1 MTGTFLSFPIIC
13 LSVHFIFMPG
23 VAKILLVGVVW
34 LPIAS
39 MVNAGGIETTSVMT
53 ATYKKELMPHADI
66 VDN

>member
-1 MTGTFLSFPIIC
+1 
-13 LSVHFIFMPG
+13 
-23 VAKILLVGVVW
+23 VGVVW